1 MHGRIVSEAELAN
14 AERFGR
20 FCPVFKVD
28 ASTIV
33 KTGDCIRLTEAAT
46 MRFVRENTAI
56 PVPEVYNAY
65 KDDKTGHVRIVME
78 FVEGDCLEYVW
89 DKLNPSQKLSIIEQL
104 RNIFLE
110 LRKLK
115 GTLIGGIDGTA
126 CEDHLFTD
134 NLGGYGPYDSE
145 NHFND
150 GIVTALK
157 QSKQGP
163 WVDVVCE
170 MILDSLRNH
179 KVVLTHGDF
188 APRNIIVQGTKVV
201 AVLDWE
207 LSGYYPEYWEYVK
220 ALWRPA
226 WESAWIKDRAVDQV
240 LQSYLSELA
249 VVWHTRDIIW

>member
-1 MHGRIVSEAELAN
+1 MHGRVVSEAELAN

-20 FCPVFKVD
+20 FFPVFKVD

-78 FVEGDCLEYVW
+78 FVEGDCLEHVW

-104 RNIFLE
+104 RSIFLE

-115 GTLIGGIDGTA
+115 GTFIGGIDGTA
-126 CEDHLFTD
+126 CEDNLFTD

-157 QSKQGP
+157 QSKQGS

-170 MILDSLRNH
+170 MILSLRNH

-201 AVLDWE
+201 AVLD
-207 LSGYYPEYWEYVK
+207 
-220 ALWRPA
+220 
-226 WESAWIKDRAVDQV
+226 
-240 LQSYLSELA
+240 
-249 VVWHTRDIIW
+249 